1 VSLAPRIP
9 DAAAFAQAEPV
20 LVVRDLRKQY
30 SDGTDALAG
39 ISFQLA
45 RGEVLAVLGPNGAGK
60 TSMVEIVTGS
70 RARTSGSVALLGED
84 PADRAA
90 LQRLRSRVAV
100 VAQSTGHLRYLTVT
114 ETLEM
119 HRSYYADPR
128 SLGELLALVGLEDS
142 AHQRVR
148 QLSGGQQRRLDVAVA
163 LVGRPEVV
171 FLDEPTT
178 GFDPAA
184 RRRSWEVI
192 ADLARLG
199 TSIVLTTHYME
210 EASTLADRVLVLRAG
225 AIVGEGTPEELAGS
239 LALETR
245 ISARLPE
252 GVARA
257 ELPPLVRAGVQPDG
271 NFVLRTVEPTAT
283 LAALT
288 TWAVATGNDLADLRV
303 EPPSLEESYLAL
315 TGQAEVDD
323 VSRVEV
329 DA

>member
-1 VSLAPRIP
+1 M
-9 DAAAFAQAEPV
+9 
-20 LVVRDLRKQY
+20 LVVADLRKQY
-30 SDGTDALAG
+30 ADGTHALAG
-39 ISFQLA
+39 ISFELR

-70 RARTSGSVALLGED
+70 RTRTSGTVELLGAD
-84 PADRAA
+84 PADRSA
-90 LQRLRSRVAV
+90 LQRLRARVAV
-100 VAQSTGHLRYLTVT
+100 VAQSAAHLRYLTVR
-114 ETLEM
+114 ETLAM
-119 HRSYYADPR
+119 HRAYYTAPR
-128 SLGELLALVGLEDS
+128 SVGELLALVGLEDS
-142 AHQRVR
+142 ADQKVR

-163 LVGRPEVV
+163 LVGRPEVI

-192 ADLARLG
+192 ATLARMG

-225 AIVGEGTPEELAGS
+225 EIVGEGTPQELAGS

-245 ISARLPE
+245 ISARLPL
-252 GVARA
+252 GLADV
-257 ELPPLVRAGVQPDG
+257 ELPPLVRAGLGGGDG
-271 NFVLRTVEPTAT
+271 RDGHFEVRTVEPTAT

-288 TWAVATGNDLADLRV
+288 SWAIAHGHELVELRV

-315 TGQAEVDD
+315 TGERGGVD
-323 VSRVEV
+323 VAAAVEV